1 MGIPLSA
8 LEARFVRFH
17 GSEGGY
23 REEPTIESADGISF
37 VCPLCWLAA
46 QDGRPIDPNVGV
58 RGVHSVLCW
67 RPRVPADVSPGPGRW
82 DLQGTGLSDVTL
94 VAGSSSIQL
103 IGGCAWHGYVRRGE
117 CVDDLGPDSVE
128 RARKYHHATRQRIRE
143 TAMTEQTDQGGPVDA
158 TLTDQGETKPLIDET
173 KAPEGATA
181 APPGATEGAQGETT
195 DTSDTDEDR
204 PRPEPVVALVGFVKT
219 MDLRIGE
226 EGDLEQRWVSGHD
239 ANLDGVWIPID
250 GQ

>member
-8 LEARFVRFH
+8 LEARFVRLH

-23 REEPTIESADGISF
+23 HEEPTIESADGILF
-37 VCPLCWLAA
+37 VCPLCFLAA
-46 QDGRPIDPNVGV
+46 QDQHFDPNVGV

-67 RPRVPADVSPGPGRW
+67 RPRVPADVSPGHGRW

-158 TLTDQGETKPLIDET
+158 TLTDQGETKPLIDAT
-173 KAPEGATA
+173 KPPEGETDHA
-181 APPGATEGAQGETT
+181 AGEARGDGSETQ
-195 DTSDTDEDR
+195 EREYR
-204 PRPEPVVALVGFVKT
+204 PRPEPVVAPVGFVKT
-219 MDLRIGE
+219 MDLRVGE
-226 EGDLEQRWVSGHD
+226 EGDIEQRWVSGHD
-239 ANLDGVWIPID
+239 ANLDPVWVPID